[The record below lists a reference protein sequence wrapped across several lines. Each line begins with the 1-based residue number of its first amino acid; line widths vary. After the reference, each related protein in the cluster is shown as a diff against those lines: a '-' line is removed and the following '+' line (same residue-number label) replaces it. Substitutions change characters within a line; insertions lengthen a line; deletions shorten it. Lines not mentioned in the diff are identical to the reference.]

1 MNPIQQTPPKEP
13 DVDETPVANDP
24 LDALLTQL
32 INGFFVLTDGQGAV
46 SKWSEPAELLFG
58 LHAAEGLGKPL
69 FDTLVDHAPADAEA
83 WRRFLEQGEA
93 PRTRAQQN
101 VSAIFAPDKRT
112 CPLEMVF
119 IPVKLDEGF
128 DFSLFLEDLSFELPR
143 NLMLMRMRQ
152 QHPVVVRA
160 LRGALEAEPQP
171 WDGWRTAG
179 TLVAFRPLDATPW
192 VDDELAA
199 REARRAAADQETE
212 EMMDPDPGISGDSI
226 ADLDDAA
233 AVVARLLSALERIE
247 DLEKT
252 AADLPAALEEAR
264 REAQISRDRAEA
276 AERQVNEAREQ
287 LETVRD
293 EIRPSEDSAA
303 DAELLARIA
312 RLEETPTV
320 DTGEQAE
327 LQQRLERLERGRG
340 AFATEQA
347 ELLERIAG
355 LEQRLAA
362 SDERSELLER
372 TAGLEQ
378 RLADESAAREEVGAA
393 TEEAEAV
400 RLELAEKIEAAER
413 ARAEAMEAAEER
425 LAAALAAV
433 DERTQTDRGDLAGRV
448 EELEKEV
455 AQAAAALQGF
465 EHGSEDAAAARE
477 ELRAAAE
484 QAAEAARAE
493 ARAAAEEAA
502 EAARTELRA
511 EIERLQVARE
521 EESRAITA
529 EIEALVERADREPEQ
544 EGESAREE
552 LAAAL
557 ERIEQARRESDR
569 LREQVDNVTIEKAE
583 AEGLAGDDRRRLEE
597 LARESAEAAQRL
609 DAGREQGGQL
619 GAGAAAPREEAPA
632 ARAELAEL
640 SAAGEQAATAE
651 VEALRAE
658 SAELRAAVEALRE
671 QGSDDE
677 ALEAIRASFEERGTA
692 LEAQFA
698 EARAQFEER
707 EKQLA
712 YEVSE
717 ARRQSA
723 QMDTAVSARLAAQV
737 AEVRRLFEE
746 REQGLAEQVAETRKA
761 LEARDGEEQVPAEA
775 VERIERLVLEAH
787 EGLDLLRRADAS
799 LAERVDSLMHGS
811 EATERL
817 EAGLAGLRAD
827 LEAVRSTAD
836 VDERLSALAAETED
850 AHARAAAAEEEAKA
864 ARAEA
869 QEVRT
874 EAHAA
879 RKAAH
884 EAGERIA
891 DVDRGA
897 GAVLGQVRAVSE
909 RLDSTA
915 ATAKTAQET
924 ATAARAAVDE
934 LRAGAAR
941 VSAELEVGRADI
953 AQAKEEALGA
963 REQAAAAGQAAHAAR
978 DDGGRARDDAEA
990 ARSQVGGA
998 VEGAAAAATGHPGGV
1013 EDRAAPRAESPPVA
1027 GDAAPARDD
1036 VAAVAEDAAAAR
1048 AE

>member
-1 MNPIQQTPPKEP
+1 MNPIQQTPPKGP
-13 DVDETPVANDP
+13 DVDETEVSNDP

-58 LHAAEGLGKPL
+58 LDAAEALGKPL

-112 CPLEMVF
+112 FPLEMVF

-160 LRGALEAEPQP
+160 LRGALETEPQP

-287 LETVRD
+287 LEKVRD

-303 DAELLARIA
+303 EAELLARIA

-327 LQQRLERLERGRG
+327 LQQRLERLERVRG

-355 LEQRLAA
+355 LEQRLA
-362 SDERSELLER
+362 DE
-372 TAGLEQ
+372 T
-378 RLADESAAREEVGAA
+378 AAREEVGAA

-433 DERTQTDRGDLAGRV
+433 DERTRTDRGDLAGRV

-455 AQAAAALQGF
+455 AQAAAALHGF
-465 EHGSEDAAAARE
+465 EQGSEEATAARE

-493 ARAAAEEAA
+493 
-502 EAARTELRA
+502 LRA
-511 EIERLQVARE
+511 EIERLQAARE
-521 EESRAITA
+521 EESRAVSA
-529 EIEALVERADREPEQ
+529 EIEALVERVEREREQ

-557 ERIEQARRESDR
+557 ERIEQVRRESER

-597 LARESAEAAQRL
+597 LARESAEAAGRL
-609 DAGREQGGQL
+609 DTLREL
-619 GAGAAAPREEAPA
+619 AEELRADATNAREEA
-632 ARAELAEL
+632 
-640 SAAGEQAATAE
+640 
-651 VEALRAE
+651 
-658 SAELRAAVEALRE
+658 
-671 QGSDDE
+671 
-677 ALEAIRASFEERGTA
+677 
-692 LEAQFA
+692 
-698 EARAQFEER
+698 
-707 EKQLA
+707 
-712 YEVSE
+712 
-717 ARRQSA
+717 
-723 QMDTAVSARLAAQV
+723 
-737 AEVRRLFEE
+737 
-746 REQGLAEQVAETRKA
+746 
-761 LEARDGEEQVPAEA
+761 
-775 VERIERLVLEAH
+775 
-787 EGLDLLRRADAS
+787 
-799 LAERVDSLMHGS
+799 
-811 EATERL
+811 
-817 EAGLAGLRAD
+817 
-827 LEAVRSTAD
+827 
-836 VDERLSALAAETED
+836 
-850 AHARAAAAEEEAKA
+850 AKWW
-864 ARAEA
+864 
-869 QEVRT
+869 
-874 EAHAA
+874 
-879 RKAAH
+879 
-884 EAGERIA
+884 
-891 DVDRGA
+891 
-897 GAVLGQVRAVSE
+897 
-909 RLDSTA
+909 
-915 ATAKTAQET
+915 
-924 ATAARAAVDE
+924 
-934 LRAGAAR
+934 
-941 VSAELEVGRADI
+941 
-953 AQAKEEALGA
+953 
-963 REQAAAAGQAAHAAR
+963 
-978 DDGGRARDDAEA
+978 
-990 ARSQVGGA
+990 
-998 VEGAAAAATGHPGGV
+998 
-1013 EDRAAPRAESPPVA
+1013 
-1027 GDAAPARDD
+1027 
-1036 VAAVAEDAAAAR
+1036 
-1048 AE
+1048 